1 MSPENRGGTA
11 EHPLS
16 GPVRAT
22 RSGGRREP
30 TGQDYRRSTVRRLG
44 HYVFVRHR
52 QNWGLLLRFGL
63 VGGSGVLVNT
73 LVVIL
78 LKKTGPAL
86 NAVAVDLPLTDF
98 NVRWYHLFS
107 MVAFLVANVW
117 NFQLNRHF
125 TFRSAKHSGWWR
137 EYGPFLAVG
146 LVAQLIGLLLLTALM
161 HPGSPI
167 SLPTSVFDD
176 SSGLRTKY
184 YWAQLIMIVFL
195 VPLSFVVNK
204 LWTFSSVRGG
214 EHPTLTEEGIAE
226 ERDGGA
232 PAPTLAATTAEPVRG
247 AGPERGR

>member
-1 MSPENRGGTA
+1 MKS
-11 EHPLS
+11 
-16 GPVRAT
+16 
-22 RSGGRREP
+22 
-30 TGQDYRRSTVRRLG
+30 LG

-52 QNWGLLLRFGL
+52 ENWNLLFRFGL

-78 LKKTGPAL
+78 LKRTGPDL

-107 MVAFLVANVW
+107 MVSFLVANIW

-137 EYGPFLAVG
+137 EYGPFLRGGPGGA
-146 LVAQLIGLLLLTALM
+146 ADRPLLLTALM

-167 SLPTSVFDD
+167 SLPSTLLDD
-176 SSGLRTKY
+176 SSGVRTKY
-184 YWAQLIMIVFL
+184 YWANLIVIAFT
-195 VPLSFVVNK
+195 VPMSFVVNK

-214 EHPTLTEEGIAE
+214 EHPTLTEEDVAE
-226 ERDGGA
+226 QRDGT
-232 PAPTLAATTAEPVRG
+232 APTADLAGVPGEP
-247 AGPERGR
+247 GPDPEPPRRLT

>member
-1 MSPENRGGTA
+1 MRSEDALSASPVA
-11 EHPLS
+11 D
-16 GPVRAT
+16 
-22 RSGGRREP
+22 RSEP
-30 TGQDYRRSTVRRLG
+30 SEADYRLSTVRRLG

-52 QNWGLLLRFGL
+52 QNWNLLFRFGL

-78 LKKTGPAL
+78 LKRTGPAL

-98 NVRWYHLFS
+98 NIRWYHLFS
-107 MVAFLVANVW
+107 MAAFLVANVW

-146 LVAQLIGLLLLTALM
+146 LVAQLVGLLLLTALM

-184 YWAQLIMIVFL
+184 YWAQLIMIIFL

-214 EHPTLTEEGIAE
+214 EHPTLTEEG
-226 ERDGGA
+226 
-232 PAPTLAATTAEPVRG
+232 PARPTLATTGAEPAPR
-247 AGPERGR
+247 AGTDPRA